1 MSKINEIPNNFVG
14 YEYKEINVSR
24 EKASFYLDC
33 YRNFGWIPDENSAY
47 SNVHNQN
54 IIRLKRDRKIIN
66 KMELTRLQRNFE
78 ACANEINLL
87 EKSKTSVATIWAL
100 VVAIIGTAFMAG
112 STFAVTAEPPII
124 WLCVLLAIP
133 GIIGWILPY
142 FLYRHFVRQQT
153 RKIKP
158 LIDAK
163 YEEIYKICEKGYS
176 LL

>member
-1 MSKINEIPNNFVG
+1 MSKINETPNNFVG

-33 YRNFGWIPDENSAY
+33 YENFGWIPDENATY

-54 IIRLKRDRKIIN
+54 VIRFKRDRKIIN

-78 ACANEINLL
+78 ACTNEISLL
-87 EKSKTSVATIWAL
+87 EKSKKSIATVWAL
-100 VVAIIGTAFMAG
+100 TVAIIGTAFMAG
-112 STFAVTAEPPII
+112 STFAVTASPPII

-142 FLYRHFVRQQT
+142 FLYQHFVKKQT
-153 RKIKP
+153 RKIQP
-158 LIDAK
+158 LIEAK
-163 YEEIYKICEKGYS
+163 YDEIYKICEKGFS

>member
-1 MSKINEIPNNFVG
+1 MSKINENPNIFVG

-33 YRNFGWIPDENSAY
+33 YQNFGWLPDENAVY
-47 SNVHNQN
+47 SNKPNQSA
-54 IIRLKRDRKIIN
+54 IRLKRNRKIIN

-78 ACANEINLL
+78 ACANEITLL

-112 STFAVTAEPPII
+112 STFAVTTQPPII

-142 FLYRHFVRQQT
+142 FLYQYVVKKQT
-153 RKIKP
+153 IKIQP
-158 LIDAK
+158 LIEAK
-163 YEEIYKICEKGYS
+163 YDEIYKICEKGYS